1 MSRTP
6 DIYYKIQPPPRH
18 THSSPNHPTLPT
30 PHLVTMS
37 PRIHHIPALLA
48 TTLPYPHRSPCNCTS
63 CPHSRHL
70 SPTHPPLQ
78 HFPLQPWPP
87 SALPRH
93 HTHHTPS
100 RHVSPFP
107 PRRLSHCCS
116 QALATPII
124 AKPRARP
131 QGCQRRSSSLR
142 RSFPSLLGPLAPK
155 PTHSSSSRG
164 P

>member
-1 MSRTP
+1 MPDITP
-6 DIYYKIQPPPRH
+6 DIYYYKINHLRATRTLPTTPN
-18 THSSPNHPTLPT
+18 SPNHPPCHDVT
-30 PHLVTMS
+30 PYS
-37 PRIHHIPALLA
+37 PYPLFSQ
-48 TTLPYPHRSPCNCTS
+48 LPYRQPTVEKPLTLQLHV
-63 CPHSRHL
+63 L
-70 SPTHPPLQ
+70 ASPTHPPLQ

-100 RHVSPFP
+100 RHVSPLS

-142 RSFPSLLGPLAPK
+142 RSFPSLLGPLAPE